1 LSSYDLALGKGVVTI
16 GDTASDAIRELA
28 DVIESRDGMLLAVG
42 IQYNQDE
49 GDYTAYAL
57 FE

>member
-1 LSSYDLALGKGVVTI
+1 MSNYELVAGKGVVAI
-16 GDTASDAIRELA
+16 GDTAPDAIRELA
-28 DVIESRDGMLLAVG
+28 DIIESRGGVLLAVG

>member
-1 LSSYDLALGKGVVTI
+1 MSSYDLALGKGVVAI
-16 GDTASDAIRELA
+16 QDTAPDAIRELA
-28 DVIESRDGMLLAVG
+28 DIIETRDGVLLAVG

>member
-1 LSSYDLALGKGVVTI
+1 MSSYDLALGKGVVAI
-16 GDTASDAIRELA
+16 QDSAPDAIRELA
-28 DVIESRDGMLLAVG
+28 DIIETRDGVLLAVG